1 MANSKSNRKRAA
13 ASPKGIQSVEIGTR
27 VLQAVQAGTG
37 PMSLSAIGAAVGMQP
52 SHVYRYVVS
61 LVRGGLLAPA
71 LTAGQYDLGP
81 ACAQLGI
88 EAMRRVD
95 EVGVASRYLAELRDR
110 TRHSVTLAAWGG
122 HGPTIIRWLDG
133 AYPIPVRIRA
143 GTTLP
148 LLASAVG
155 HAFLA
160 YLPADVTEP
169 ILQRELESGLSQ
181 PVPAEEVEQLKSDV
195 RSAGLAKQRGLFVLG
210 STALAAPVF
219 DADGQPLLV
228 LALIAQTVD
237 LPDEAVPEMAA
248 ELLAATR
255 EASAQLGYSRSEP
268 VHPGRVRKPQQ

>member
-1 MANSKSNRKRAA
+1 MNKWERKRGV

-71 LTAGQYDLGP
+71 LNAGQYDLGP

-95 EVGVASRYLAELRDR
+95 EVGIASRHLAELRDR

-160 YLPADVTEP
+160 FLPADVTEP
-169 ILQRELESGLSQ
+169 ILQRESESGLSYATS
-181 PVPAEEVEQLKSDV
+181 AEEVEQLKSQV
-195 RSAGLAKQRGLFVLG
+195 RSAGLADTRGLFVLG

-219 DADGQPLLV
+219 DADSQPVLV
-228 LALIAQTVD
+228 MALIAQIVD
-237 LPDEAVPEMAA
+237 LPEEAAPQMAT

-255 EASAQLGYSRSEP
+255 AASAQLGYSDHDE
-268 VHPGRVRKPQQ
+268 

>member
-1 MANSKSNRKRAA
+1 MATKKRDREQTAA
-13 ASPKGIQSVEIGTR
+13 PPKGIQSVEIGTR

-71 LTAGQYDLGP
+71 TTAGQYDLGP
-81 ACAQLGI
+81 ACAQLGL

-95 EVGVASRYLAELRDR
+95 EIGIASRRLVDLRDR

-133 AYPIPVRIRA
+133 AYSIPVRIRA

-160 YLPADVTEP
+160 YLPVDVTEP

-181 PVPAEEVEQLKSDV
+181 AMRADEVEQLKSEV
-195 RSAGLAKQRGLFVLG
+195 RSEGLANTQGLFVLG

-219 DADGQPLLV
+219 DADGQPVLV
-228 LALIAQTVD
+228 LALIAETVD

-248 ELLAATR
+248 ELLAATSA
-255 EASAQLGYSRSEP
+255 ASAQLGYSRVSQS
-268 VHPGRVRKPQQ
+268 RR